1 MDEQVI
7 SVDIKNFTKKELQ
20 CRCCGKF
27 VKNDKALIALQA
39 FRDYLNRLF
48 KKEVRLYITCGTRCT
63 KHNKEVRGAAGSY
76 HLTGEAFDVFST
88 DISASQIYNAAIFSN
103 LFSTIIQY
111 TKSQFIHLD
120 TRAIDNKKTPFHW
133 IEHK

>member
-1 MDEQVI
+1 MNEQVI
-7 SVDIKNFTKKELQ
+7 SVDITNFTKKELQ
-20 CRCCGKF
+20 CRCCEKF
-27 VKNDKALIALQA
+27 VKNDNALIALQA

-48 KKEVRLYITCGTRCT
+48 KKEVRLYITCGTRCL
-63 KHNKEVRGAAGSY
+63 KHNKEVGGAAGSY

-111 TKSQFIHLD
+111 TKSKFVHLD
-120 TRAIDNKKTPFHW
+120 TRYIDNKKTPFHW